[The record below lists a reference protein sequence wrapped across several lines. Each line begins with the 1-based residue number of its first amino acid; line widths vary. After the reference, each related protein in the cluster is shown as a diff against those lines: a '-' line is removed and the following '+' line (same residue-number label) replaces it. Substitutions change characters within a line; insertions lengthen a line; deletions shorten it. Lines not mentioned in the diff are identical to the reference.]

1 MAFRAEDMP
10 VTVHGDLK
18 AGMASKGLDR
28 LGCNPAGNRVVPEEG
43 VPDEKGRCCGV
54 AQFLSKL
61 R

>member
-1 MAFRAEDMP
+1 MP

-28 LGCNPAGNRVVPEEG
+28 LGCNPAGNRDVPEEG
-43 VPDEKGRCCGV
+43 VPVEKGRFFV
-54 AQFLSKL
+54 AALFLSKL